1 LQVLRVSNPHIL
13 TAVWRLVLI
22 VSLLMPFLA
31 GWATFPVP
39 SAALPIRQVHQILA
53 TEPVIFLAP
62 SLARGLPA
70 VRSPIIDWHIVCS
83 SIYFL
88 VAAVLLL
95 RLLIGAALTW
105 KLCRSAVPV
114 REDWTM
120 GRDVRVSA
128 AVNVPVIFGATI
140 LVPASYAGWDALERR
155 AVMTH
160 EYSHIRNGDFYF
172 LILASINKAVFWFS
186 PLAWWLSSRIAYLAE
201 ARSDAAAIEDI
212 EDRVRYAEI
221 LLGFGSRTGRATTSL
236 AMAGTKTVS
245 LRVESLL
252 AETMLPK
259 EMNWKSWS
267 VVVVCIIPLAAI
279 TVGAVAQMPSVTLE
293 RTASITP
300 LPTPDQETLRQRQ
313 EDQKAPRQEVQ
324 IDPAILDN
332 YVGYY
337 QFGAYRVITVTREGD
352 ALFAEFS
359 GGGYNQVYPESPQK
373 FFYKVVAAQLA
384 FVTDAQGRA
393 TGLVLHQDGLERPAP
408 RIDQPQAQALQD
420 NFAKRLKDGAPMP
433 GSEAALRHQLE
444 GFAHGMPDYD
454 AMTESLAALKRP
466 VVPII
471 QRQLALLG
479 PLQSISFRGIGSSGW
494 DLYEARFANGIF
506 ICRILLTPDGK
517 ITGLRF
523 EWGP

>member
-1 LQVLRVSNPHIL
+1 MLPIIMEAAIRSLVLGAAIWLGLQVLRVSNPHIL

-31 GWATFPVP
+31 GWATFSVP

-212 EDRVRYAEI
+212 EDRV
-221 LLGFGSRTGRATTSL
+221 
-236 AMAGTKTVS
+236 
-245 LRVESLL
+245 
-252 AETMLPK
+252 
-259 EMNWKSWS
+259 
-267 VVVVCIIPLAAI
+267 
-279 TVGAVAQMPSVTLE
+279 
-293 RTASITP
+293 
-300 LPTPDQETLRQRQ
+300 
-313 EDQKAPRQEVQ
+313 
-324 IDPAILDN
+324 
-332 YVGYY
+332 
-337 QFGAYRVITVTREGD
+337 
-352 ALFAEFS
+352 
-359 GGGYNQVYPESPQK
+359 
-373 FFYKVVAAQLA
+373 
-384 FVTDAQGRA
+384 
-393 TGLVLHQDGLERPAP
+393 
-408 RIDQPQAQALQD
+408 
-420 NFAKRLKDGAPMP
+420 
-433 GSEAALRHQLE
+433 
-444 GFAHGMPDYD
+444 
-454 AMTESLAALKRP
+454 
-466 VVPII
+466 
-471 QRQLALLG
+471 
-479 PLQSISFRGIGSSGW
+479 
-494 DLYEARFANGIF
+494 
-506 ICRILLTPDGK
+506 
-517 ITGLRF
+517 
-523 EWGP
+523 